1 MTVRA
6 TFAALAVV
14 AVTVLLDA
22 APAAAH
28 GAPTSPLSR
37 SAACGPEGPHV
48 STPACLAAVSAGA
61 ALREW
66 DNIRVYGV
74 NGRDRERIPDGE
86 LCSGGL
92 SAYRGLDLARA
103 DWPATELTAGA
114 RYTFRYR
121 GTIPHKGTFRLY
133 TTRPGYD
140 PRTPLRWADL
150 DRIPFLS
157 VTDPPLRDGSYQIPG
172 RLPAGLT
179 GRHLIYTVWQNS
191 DTPDTYYSC
200 SDVLFSPAGGADP
213 GDPTRVATDPTQAV
227 SDPAPTDPAGGP
239 TAGVGADQATSA
251 GATAAGDGS
260 AGETG
265 VPVASVTRVGGGNLR
280 LTVGVA
286 AVVTVLLVALVA
298 TRLRRPAP
306 VPPGRPCGVR
316 NHRAGRRRVW

>member
-1 MTVRA
+1 MTVRR

-74 NGRDRERIPDGE
+74 AGRDRERIPDGE

-92 SAYRGLDLARA
+92 SAYRGLDLGRA

-114 RYTFRYR
+114 KYTFRYR

-133 TTRPGYD
+133 TTRSGYD

-150 DRIPFLS
+150 DTIPFLS

-172 RLPAGLT
+172 RLPAGLA

-200 SDVLFSPAGGADP
+200 SDVLFRAAGSVLAATPTDTAPTPSSTGASDAPATGADP
-213 GDPTRVATDPTQAV
+213 APAASTDAT
-227 SDPAPTDPAGGP
+227 SDVGGS
-239 TAGVGADQATSA
+239 VGA
-251 GATAAGDGS
+251 
-260 AGETG
+260 GEEAG
-265 VPVASVTRVGGGNLR
+265 VPVASVTQVGGGNLR
-280 LTVGVA
+280 LVVGAA

-316 NHRAGRRRVW
+316 NHRAGRRRIW

>member
-1 MTVRA
+1 MTVRR
-6 TFAALAVV
+6 TLAALAVV

-37 SAACGPEGPHV
+37 SAACGPQGPHV
-48 STPACLAAVSAGA
+48 STPACRAAVSAGA

-74 NGRDRERIPDGE
+74 AGRDRERIPDGE

-114 RYTFRYR
+114 KYVFRYR

-140 PRTPLRWADL
+140 PQTRLRWADL
-150 DRIPFLS
+150 DTIPFLS

-200 SDVLFSPAGGADP
+200 SDVLFRPAAGVLAASPTDTT
-213 GDPTRVATDPTQAV
+213 PTDTTSTGV
-227 SDPAPTDPAGGP
+227 DPAP
-239 TAGVGADQATSA
+239 ATSTGVAPIVDGDA
-251 GATAAGDGS
+251 GT
-260 AGETG
+260 GEAG

-280 LTVGVA
+280 LVVGA
-286 AVVTVLLVALVA
+286 AVVVTVLLGALVA

-316 NHRAGRRRVW
+316 NHRAGRRRIW

>member
-1 MTVRA
+1 MTVRR
-6 TFAALAVV
+6 TLAALTVV

-37 SAACGPEGPHV
+37 SAACGPQGPHV
-48 STPACLAAVSAGA
+48 STPACRAAVSAGA

-74 NGRDRERIPDGE
+74 AGRDRERIPDGE

-114 RYTFRYR
+114 KYVFRYR

-140 PRTPLRWADL
+140 PQTRLRWADL
-150 DRIPFLS
+150 DTIPFLS

-200 SDVLFSPAGGADP
+200 SDVLFRPAAGVLAASPADAAAATSSPVPGGAATTGADP
-213 GDPTRVATDPTQAV
+213 APADSADAA
-227 SDPAPTDPAGGP
+227 SDVDGS
-239 TAGVGADQATSA
+239 VGA
-251 GATAAGDGS
+251 
-260 AGETG
+260 GEEAG
-265 VPVASVTRVGGGNLR
+265 VPVASVTRVGGGDLR
-280 LTVGVA
+280 LVVGA
-286 AVVTVLLVALVA
+286 AVVLTVLVVALVA

-316 NHRAGRRRVW
+316 NHRAGRRRIW

>member
-1 MTVRA
+1 MTVRR
-6 TFAALAVV
+6 TLAALAVV

-37 SAACGPEGPHV
+37 SAACGPQGPHV
-48 STPACLAAVSAGA
+48 STPACRAAVSAGA

-74 NGRDRERIPDGE
+74 AGRDRERIPDGE

-114 RYTFRYR
+114 KYVFRYR

-140 PRTPLRWADL
+140 PQTRLRWADL
-150 DRIPFLS
+150 DTIPFLS

-200 SDVLFSPAGGADP
+200 SDVLFRPAAGVLAASPTDTT
-213 GDPTRVATDPTQAV
+213 PTDATSTGV
-227 SDPAPTDPAGGP
+227 DPAP
-239 TAGVGADQATSA
+239 ATSTGVAPIVDGDA
-251 GATAAGDGS
+251 GT
-260 AGETG
+260 GEAG

-280 LTVGVA
+280 LVVGA
-286 AVVTVLLVALVA
+286 AVVVTVLLGALVA

-316 NHRAGRRRVW
+316 NHRAGRRRIW

>member
-1 MTVRA
+1 MTVRR
-6 TFAALAVV
+6 TLAALAVV

-37 SAACGPEGPHV
+37 SAACGPDGPHV

-74 NGRDRERIPDGE
+74 AGRDRQRIPDGE

-114 RYTFRYR
+114 KYTFRYR

-140 PRTPLRWADL
+140 PQTPLRWADL

-157 VTDPPLRDGSYQIPG
+157 VTDPPLRDGSYQMPG

-200 SDVLFSPAGGADP
+200 SDVLFRPAGGVLA
-213 GDPTRVATDPTQAV
+213 A
-227 SDPAPTDPAGGP
+227 SPTD
-239 TAGVGADQATSA
+239 TAPSGTTSTGATSTGA
-251 GATAAGDGS
+251 GTAPAASPEATSVVGGS
-260 AGETG
+260 VGPGGEAG
-265 VPVASVTRVGGGNLR
+265 VPVASVTRLGGGNLR
-280 LTVGVA
+280 LVVGA
-286 AVVTVLLVALVA
+286 AVVVTVLLVALVA

-316 NHRAGRRRVW
+316 NHRAGRRRIW

>member
-1 MTVRA
+1 MTVRR

-48 STPACLAAVSAGA
+48 STPACRAAVSAGA

-74 NGRDRERIPDGE
+74 AGRDRQRIPDGE

-92 SAYRGLDLARA
+92 SAYRGLDLART

-140 PRTPLRWADL
+140 PQTRLRWADL
-150 DRIPFLS
+150 DSIPFLS

-200 SDVLFSPAGGADP
+200 SDVVFRPSGSGLAATPVDTTPTGATSIGTGPATEATPDAGG
-213 GDPTRVATDPTQAV
+213 
-227 SDPAPTDPAGGP
+227 
-239 TAGVGADQATSA
+239 SA
-251 GATAAGDGS
+251 AAIED
-260 AGETG
+260 AG
-265 VPVASVTRVGGGNLR
+265 VPVASVTQVGGGNLR
-280 LTVGVA
+280 LVVGA
-286 AVVTVLLVALVA
+286 AVVLTVLLVALVA

-316 NHRAGRRRVW
+316 NHRAGRRRIW

>member
-1 MTVRA
+1 MTVRR

-48 STPACLAAVSAGA
+48 STPACLSAVSAGA

-74 NGRDRERIPDGE
+74 AGRDRERIPDGE

-114 RYTFRYR
+114 KYTFRYR

-133 TTRPGYD
+133 TTRSGYD

-150 DRIPFLS
+150 DTIPFLS
-157 VTDPPLRDGSYQIPG
+157 VTDPPLRDGSYQMPG

-200 SDVLFSPAGGADP
+200 SDVLFRAAGSVLAATPTDTAPTPSSTVASDAPA
-213 GDPTRVATDPTQAV
+213 
-227 SDPAPTDPAGGP
+227 DPAPAASADATSDVGGS
-239 TAGVGADQATSA
+239 VGA
-251 GATAAGDGS
+251 
-260 AGETG
+260 GEEAG
-265 VPVASVTRVGGGNLR
+265 VPVASVTQVGGGNMR
-280 LTVGVA
+280 LVVGAA

-316 NHRAGRRRVW
+316 NHRAGRRRIW

>member
-61 ALREW
+61 AVREW

-74 NGRDRERIPDGE
+74 NGRDRQRIPDGE

-133 TTRPGYD
+133 TTRSGYD
-140 PRTPLRWADL
+140 PRTPLRWSDL
-150 DRIPFLS
+150 DTIPFLS

-200 SDVLFSPAGGADP
+200 SDVLFRPAEGVLA
-213 GDPTRVATDPTQAV
+213 ATPV
-227 SDPAPTDPAGGP
+227 DPAPAAADPTDGTTADAGPDPAVP
-239 TAGVGADQATSA
+239 A
-251 GATAAGDGS
+251 GATPVGDGS
-260 AGETG
+260 AGPAEEAG
-265 VPVASVTRVGGGNLR
+265 VPVASVTQVGGGSLR
-280 LTVGVA
+280 LVVGA
-286 AVVTVLLVALVA
+286 AVVVTVLLVALVA
-298 TRLRRPAP
+298 TWLRRPAP

>member
-37 SAACGPEGPHV
+37 SAACGPQGPHV

-61 ALREW
+61 AVREW

-74 NGRDRERIPDGE
+74 NGRDRQRIPDGE

-121 GTIPHKGTFRLY
+121 GTIPHRGTFRLY
-133 TTRPGYD
+133 TTRSGYD

-150 DRIPFLS
+150 DTIPFLS

-200 SDVLFSPAGGADP
+200 SDVLFRPAGGVPAATPADP
-213 GDPTRVATDPTQAV
+213 TPAATG
-227 SDPAPTDPAGGP
+227 PAATEPTDGTTDVGP
-239 TAGVGADQATSA
+239 DRAASA
-251 GATAAGDGS
+251 GATPAGVGS
-260 AGETG
+260 AGPAGEAG
-265 VPVASVTRVGGGNLR
+265 VPVASVTQVGGGNLR
-280 LTVGVA
+280 LVVGA
-286 AVVTVLLVALVA
+286 AVVVTVLLVAVVA
-298 TRLRRPAP
+298 IRLRRPAP

>member
-1 MTVRA
+1 MTVRR

-74 NGRDRERIPDGE
+74 AGRDRERIPDGE

-114 RYTFRYR
+114 KYTFRYR

-133 TTRPGYD
+133 TTRSGYD

-150 DRIPFLS
+150 DTIPFLS
-157 VTDPPLRDGSYQIPG
+157 VTDPPLRDGSYQMPG

-200 SDVLFSPAGGADP
+200 SDVLFRAAGSVLAATPTDTAPTPSP
-213 GDPTRVATDPTQAV
+213 TVASDAPA
-227 SDPAPTDPAGGP
+227 DPAPAASTDATSDVGGS
-239 TAGVGADQATSA
+239 VGA
-251 GATAAGDGS
+251 
-260 AGETG
+260 GEEAG
-265 VPVASVTRVGGGNLR
+265 VPVASVTQVGGGNMR
-280 LTVGVA
+280 LVVGAA

-316 NHRAGRRRVW
+316 NHRAGRRRIW